1 MIKLTPELFVLKYI
15 MLFDGLPARY
25 NILFRVLYDIKKN
38 PKYSKQLKEFKFW
51 GSPVAPFCEALDE
64 GISNLMFSNIV
75 YYDNR
80 TKEIKQKEAFLSD
93 HLLDEIKLYEN
104 SVGEGAFES
113 LCKEVHHYINELKI
127 KEDLE

>member
-38 PKYSKQLKEFKFW
+38 PVYSKQLIEFRFS
-51 GSPVAPFCEALDE
+51 GSPVAPFCDVLDE
-64 GISNLMFSNIV
+64 GICNLMFSNIV
-75 YYDNR
+75 YYDKR
-80 TKEIKQKEAFLSD
+80 TEEIKQKEAFLPD

-104 SVGEGAFES
+104 SLEEGAFES
-113 LCKEVHHYINELKI
+113 LCKEVHHNINGLKI
-127 KEDLE
+127 KEMLE